1 MSKSQRIIRN
11 SLLLYLRM
19 GIVMIVTLYTSRKV
33 LELLG
38 IDDFG
43 LYNTIGG
50 VVLIFTF
57 VNAALSSSTARFL
70 AYELGKSDYSAYTKT
85 FNISLVLHLSI
96 ALLFLLLAE
105 TIGLFFVNTY
115 LNLPLDR
122 MQAAGWVYQLSVIS
136 ACVNIVRVPFNSWV
150 IAFEDFTFY
159 AYIGVV
165 EAVLRVL
172 FVFLLFYLPG
182 DKVILY
188 AGLVMLL

>member
-96 ALLFLLLAE
+96 ALLFCYWQKL
-105 TIGLFFVNTY
+105 
-115 LNLPLDR
+115 
-122 MQAAGWVYQLSVIS
+122 
-136 ACVNIVRVPFNSWV
+136 
-150 IAFEDFTFY
+150 
-159 AYIGVV
+159 
-165 EAVLRVL
+165 
-172 FVFLLFYLPG
+172 
-182 DKVILY
+182 
-188 AGLVMLL
+188 

>member
-1 MSKSQRIIRN
+1 M
-11 SLLLYLRM
+11 
-19 GIVMIVTLYTSRKV
+19 MIVTLYTSRKV

-165 EAVLRVL
+165 DAVLRVL

-182 DKVILY
+182 D
-188 AGLVMLL
+188 

>member
-57 VNAALSSSTARFL
+57 VNAAL
-70 AYELGKSDYSAYTKT
+70 
-85 FNISLVLHLSI
+85 
-96 ALLFLLLAE
+96 
-105 TIGLFFVNTY
+105 
-115 LNLPLDR
+115 
-122 MQAAGWVYQLSVIS
+122 
-136 ACVNIVRVPFNSWV
+136 
-150 IAFEDFTFY
+150 
-159 AYIGVV
+159 
-165 EAVLRVL
+165 
-172 FVFLLFYLPG
+172 
-182 DKVILY
+182 
-188 AGLVMLL
+188 